1 MRSKGGEQVYY
12 LHLSRPRSY
21 WGLRKSG
28 RLFRISREIQT
39 RDRVGWDEAGREKT
53 KPTERGVMERRVGKE
68 RCKAIYIYTDLA
80 HPPIKGWG
88 NLAAKRANHTFRD
101 NAPPKGETTLQDIQP
116 QNLQT
121 LKPPNLNTLKPKTA
135 KLTTHKKTTKLGT
148 STR

>member
-1 MRSKGGEQVYY
+1 MRRDERKPNHPKEVSWSGEWARKGV
-12 LHLSRPRSY
+12 
-21 WGLRKSG
+21 
-28 RLFRISREIQT
+28 
-39 RDRVGWDEAGREKT
+39 
-53 KPTERGVMERRVGKE
+53 KP
-68 RCKAIYIYTDLA
+68 YIYTDLA

-121 LKPPNLNTLKPKTA
+121 LRPPNLNTLKPKTA

-148 STR
+148 STRYPGIKTANDKHIG